1 MILEA
6 TIYIFQPLHFSYLSL
21 IFHILEREKRCWFLN
36 VKVWKCTNI
45 LQQCEALYIV
55 GMVRNTLA

>member
-1 MILEA
+1 LVSQRE
-6 TIYIFQPLHFSYLSL
+6 SL
-21 IFHILEREKRCWFLN
+21 KIHQF
-36 VKVWKCTNI
+36 